1 MLYSKASEYA
11 IRAMVFLAEQ
21 PEGQLIQLKEVAAH
35 EDIPFHFLA
44 KTMQILSRMG
54 LVRSHRGPRGG
65 FCLARKPS
73 EITLYDIVN
82 PIDHIANYDEVCII
96 GINPCNDDTPC
107 PLHDDWKK
115 IRELIRDTLEG
126 KNLRDMVGKLEE
138 KRKALAER
146 DLTAGEA

>member
-21 PEGQLIQLKEVAAH
+21 PEGQLIQLKEVAAR

-44 KTMQILSRMG
+44 KTMQILSRMD

-65 FCLARKPS
+65 FCLARPAA

-96 GINPCNDDTPC
+96 GINPCNDETPC

-115 IRELIRDTLEG
+115 IRESIRSTLEN
-126 KNLRDMVGKLEE
+126 KSLQDMVGKLEE
-138 KRKALAER
+138 KRRIIAER
-146 DLTAGEA
+146 DLTSEGD